1 VEKQTKYEHM
11 NALGFHIPGAFDKVL
26 DIEECALMPSLNN
39 DIRNAIRDFAVRE
52 AIPFFDLR
60 TQTGVLRNMMLRTS
74 TTGEVMLLIQAKI
87 EDDAQMIYKNFDA
100 AAQMLKSNENGN
112 IDGATNAAVKM
123 FLKNIFT
130 ATVNI
135 IHAYGLA

>member
-1 VEKQTKYEHM
+1 MATDLVGNVKLQR
-11 NALGFHIPGAFDKVL
+11 F
-26 DIEECALMPSLNN
+26 IELLAELNHLSA
-39 DIRNAIRDFAVRE
+39 DAVRSGKLELLPKMNSVIKEMHSIQSVGEEE
-52 AIPFFDLR
+52 AY
-60 TQTGVLRNMMLRTS
+60 T
-74 TTGEVMLLIQAKI
+74 AI

>member
-1 VEKQTKYEHM
+1 MATDLVGNVKLQRFIELLAELNHLSADAVRTGKLELLPKM
-11 NALGFHIPGAFDKVL
+11 NVVIKEMHSIQSVGEEDAYTA
-26 DIEECALMPSLNN
+26 IEE
-39 DIRNAIRDFAVRE
+39 
-52 AIPFFDLR
+52 
-60 TQTGVLRNMMLRTS
+60 
-74 TTGEVMLLIQAKI
+74 
-87 EDDAQMIYKNFDA
+87 DAQMIYKNFDA
-100 AAQMLKSNENGN
+100 ASQMLKSNESGN

>member
-1 VEKQTKYEHM
+1 MATELEGNLPLQRFIQLLAELNHLSADAVRTGKLELLPKM
-11 NALGFHIPGAFDKVL
+11 NGVIKEMHSIQSVGEEDAYTA
-26 DIEECALMPSLNN
+26 IEE
-39 DIRNAIRDFAVRE
+39 
-52 AIPFFDLR
+52 
-60 TQTGVLRNMMLRTS
+60 
-74 TTGEVMLLIQAKI
+74 
-87 EDDAQMIYKNFDA
+87 DAQMIYKNFDA
-100 AAQMLKSNENGN
+100 ASQMLKSNESGD

>member
-1 VEKQTKYEHM
+1 MATDLVGNVKLQRFIQLLAELNHLSADAVRTGKLELLPKM
-11 NALGFHIPGAFDKVL
+11 NGVIKEMHSIQSVGEEDAYTA
-26 DIEECALMPSLNN
+26 IEE
-39 DIRNAIRDFAVRE
+39 
-52 AIPFFDLR
+52 
-60 TQTGVLRNMMLRTS
+60 
-74 TTGEVMLLIQAKI
+74 
-87 EDDAQMIYKNFDA
+87 DAQMIYKNFDA
-100 AAQMLKSNENGN
+100 ASQMLKSNESGN